1 MTSFQAGGFFFTA
14 AISAYGFFLNPAS
27 LSGNYLVNNV
37 LMASFDA
44 IGYILSA
51 IFVNRTGRTKMLFY
65 SYGFTVIFF
74 GFKSGKIN
82 SNFSFQIK
90 KIIKFIFIQKKY
102 KVY

>member
-51 IFVNRTGRTKMLFY
+51 MFVNRTGRTKMLFY
-65 SYGFTVIFF
+65 SYGFTAIFMVSSQGILIKNF
-74 GFKSGKIN
+74 HFKSREM
-82 SNFSFQIK
+82 IK
-90 KIIKFIFIQKKY
+90 NHFHTK
-102 KVY
+102 